1 MSSQRS
7 SSLRLLL
14 ALGAM
19 ALALALL
26 SVADMFLPRPYDGVM
41 LEADSPGR
49 LIVRRVVPSSGADRA
64 GIVPGDRI
72 VGIDRELLRSPA
84 HAAGQ
89 LNRFRIGEVV
99 PYFVEGVMGLRE
111 VRVELGPR
119 RIGDTS
125 YLYAC
130 LLGFAFFAVGL
141 FVLLRQ
147 PRQRASGVFFLMS
160 SLFMLFLI
168 CRLRPAS
175 YSWIDTFVLSTGTVA
190 LLLLPATFLHFFLIF
205 PEPVWP
211 KIGERLGWMPSRPV
225 LRAGVSGLYLVP
237 PLVLLGTL
245 AAERGHLED
254 VTLISG
260 APAANWWVLAAY
272 LLVGLTLL
280 AFNARGLE
288 DPRRRQGAL
297 LVLFGSLF
305 GLLPF
310 VVLAVAFPALLH
322 NDRLV
327 FWGIIPLVLVPLT
340 FAYAIVRFQL
350 LDVRV
355 ILRKSLLYTLTTALI
370 TGLYAAG
377 IATFNSLFA
386 GSGGAASR
394 YSPLILALAILLLF
408 EPLRRR
414 FQVFSDRLF
423 FAERSRLQRAARE
436 VGEAFV
442 SERDAGEG
450 VRRLVGELPESLGV
464 AFAALYLSREGR
476 LRKAVGPEA
485 LPTELPVLD
494 VLHRG
499 LLRLGGVGRVDRMAR
514 VRLRSSEAG
523 ALLDRLEGSGVE
535 LLASLGSSRRHLG
548 LLLLAARRGQM
559 PFEEEEIDLL
569 KGLVHQAS
577 MALEAQVLLEER
589 TRQAELERELDIAAT
604 IQASLQPDSVRLAEG
619 WQVAAVCRPARQV
632 GGDFIAD
639 LPGPWDGHRAVAYG
653 DVSGKSVSGA
663 LVMMAAYEILHS
675 LALTAPQPEE
685 LVRLANRRLYE
696 IQRGGFVALGY
707 LTSNR
712 ANDGLVY
719 LMAGQPQPLK
729 RTVSGEVVELP
740 LGEHRLPLGAM
751 MAERYR
757 VLEAGVEPGE
767 LVLGYSDG
775 VVEATSPEGEF
786 FGGERLA
793 GVLAAAPVDPDEVVG
808 RVLAEVERFTRGNEL
823 YDDLTLV
830 AVARRPEVG

>member
-7 SSLRLLL
+7 SSLRVLVL
-14 ALGAM
+14 LGAA

-26 SVADMFLPRPYDGVM
+26 SVVDMFLPRPYDGVM
-41 LEADSPGR
+41 LEADAPGK
-49 LIVRRVVPSSGADRA
+49 LIVRRVVPGSGADRA
-64 GIVPGDRI
+64 GIAPGDRI

-99 PYFVEGVMGLRE
+99 PYFVEGAMGLRE

-130 LLGFAFFAVGL
+130 VLGFAFFAVGL

-211 KIGERLGWMPSRPV
+211 KVGERFGWSPPRSL
-225 LRAGVSGLYLVP
+225 LRAGIGALYLVP
-237 PLVLLGTL
+237 PLVLLTTL
-245 AAERGHLED
+245 VAERRHLAD
-254 VTLISG
+254 VSLISG
-260 APAANWWVLAAY
+260 APAANWWVLAVY
-272 LLVGLTLL
+272 LLIGLTLL
-280 AFNARGLE
+280 GMNARSLE
-288 DPRRRQGAL
+288 EPQRRQGAL

-322 NDRLV
+322 TEKLV
-327 FWGIIPLVLVPLT
+327 IWGIVPLVLVPLT

-350 LDVRV
+350 LDIRI
-355 ILRKSLLYTLTTALI
+355 ILRRSLLYTLTTALI

-377 IATFNSLFA
+377 IAAFNSLFA
-386 GSGGAASR
+386 GSGETASR

-414 FQVFSDRLF
+414 FQVVSDRFF

-450 VRRLVGELPESLGV
+450 VRRLVGELPDSLGV
-464 AFAALYLSREGR
+464 RFAALYLSRDGR
-476 LRKAVGPEA
+476 LRKTVGPEA
-485 LPTELPVLD
+485 LPSELPSLD

-499 LLRLGGVGRVDRMAR
+499 LRRLGGIGRVERMAR
-514 VRLRSSEAG
+514 VRLRSSDAG
-523 ALLDRLEGSGVE
+523 ALLDRLQRAGVE
-535 LLASLGSSRRHLG
+535 LVGSLGSSRRHLG
-548 LLLLAARRGQM
+548 LLLIAERRGQM
-559 PFEEEEIDLL
+559 PFEDEEIDLL
-569 KGLVHQAS
+569 RGLVHQAS
-577 MALEAQVLLEER
+577 MALEAQALLEER

-604 IQASLQPDSVRLAEG
+604 IQASLQPEAVRLAEG
-619 WQVAAVCRPARQV
+619 WRVAAVCRPARQV
-632 GGDFIAD
+632 GGDFIAE
-639 LPGPWDGHRAVAYG
+639 LPGPWNGSRAVAYG

-675 LALTAPQPEE
+675 LALTAPHPEE

-707 LTSNR
+707 VTSSPTSE
-712 ANDGLVY
+712 GIVY
-719 LMAGQPQPLK
+719 LLAGQPQPLK
-729 RTVSGEVVELP
+729 RTVDGGILELP
-740 LGEHRLPLGAM
+740 LGDHRLPLGAM
-751 MAERYR
+751 MAEEYR
-757 VLEAGVEPGE
+757 TLEAEVRPGE
-767 LVLGYSDG
+767 LVLCYSDG

-786 FGGERLA
+786 FGTERLA
-793 GVLAAAPVDPDEVVG
+793 GVLAEAPADPDEVIG
-808 RVLAEVERFTRGNEL
+808 RVLAAVDRFTRGNEL
-823 YDDLTLV
+823 YDDMTLV
-830 AVARRPEVG
+830 AVARQPEVA

>member
-7 SSLRLLL
+7 TPLRLLV
-14 ALGAM
+14 ALGAA
-19 ALALALL
+19 ALVLALL
-26 SVADMFLPRPYDGVM
+26 SILDMFLPRPYDGVM
-41 LEADSPGR
+41 LEADAPGK
-49 LIVRRVVPSSGADRA
+49 LIVRRVVDGSGADRA
-64 GIVPGDRI
+64 GIAPGDRI

-99 PYFVEGVMGLRE
+99 PYFVEGAMGLRE

-147 PRQRASGVFFLMS
+147 PRQAASGVFFLMS

-175 YSWIDTFVLSTGTVA
+175 YSWVDTFVLSTGTVA

-211 KIGERLGWMPSRPV
+211 KLGERLGWSVPRTV
-225 LRAGVSGLYLVP
+225 LRAGIGTLYLVP
-237 PLVLLGTL
+237 PVVLLATL
-245 AAERGHLED
+245 ALERGSLDE
-254 VTLISG
+254 VALISG
-260 APAANWWVLAAY
+260 APAANWWVLAVY
-272 LLVGLTLL
+272 LLVGLSLL
-280 AFNARGLE
+280 AFNARSLE

-297 LVLFGSLF
+297 LVLVGSLF

-322 NDRLV
+322 TESLV

-350 LDVRV
+350 LDIRI
-355 ILRKSLLYTLTTALI
+355 ILRRSLLYTLTTALI
-370 TGLYAAG
+370 TGLYAVG
-377 IATFNSLFA
+377 IATFDSLFA
-386 GSGGAASR
+386 GTGEVASR
-394 YSPLILALAILLLF
+394 YSPIVLALAILLLF
-408 EPLRRR
+408 EPLRQR
-414 FQVFSDRLF
+414 FQVVRDRFF

-450 VRRLVGELPESLGV
+450 VRRLVGELPEALGV
-464 AFAALYLSREGR
+464 GFAALYLSRDGR
-476 LRKAVGPEA
+476 LRKAVGPEV
-485 LPTELPVLD
+485 LPSELPSLE

-499 LLRLGGVGRVDRMAR
+499 LQRLGGVGRADRMAR
-514 VRLRSSEAG
+514 VRLRSPEAA
-523 ALLDRLEGSGVE
+523 ALLDRLQKSGVE
-535 LLASLGSSRRHLG
+535 LLGTLGSSRRFLG
-548 LLLLAARRGQM
+548 LLLLAERRGQM
-559 PFEEEEIDLL
+559 PFEDEEIDLL
-569 KGLVHQAS
+569 EGLIHQAS
-577 MALEAQVLLEER
+577 MALEAQALLEER

-604 IQASLQPDSVRLAEG
+604 IQASLQPESVRLADG
-619 WQVAAVCRPARQV
+619 WHVAAVCRPARQV
-632 GGDFIAD
+632 GGDFIAE
-639 LPGPWDGHRAVAYG
+639 LPGPWNGCRAVAYG

-675 LALTAPQPEE
+675 LALTAPHPEE
-685 LVRLANRRLYE
+685 LVRLANRRLHE
-696 IQRGGFVALGY
+696 LQRGGFVALGY

-712 ANDGLVY
+712 ANDGIVY
-719 LMAGQPQPLK
+719 LMAGQPQLLK
-729 RTVSGEVVELP
+729 RTLAGEVVELP
-740 LGEHRLPLGAM
+740 LGRHRLPLGAM
-751 MAERYR
+751 VAERHR
-757 VLEAGVEPGE
+757 VLEEAVAPGE

-786 FGGERLA
+786 FGSERLCA
-793 GVLAAAPVDPDEVVG
+793 VLREAPADPHEVVG
-808 RVLAEVERFTRGNEL
+808 RVLAAVERFTRGNEL
-823 YDDLTLV
+823 YDDMTLV
-830 AVARRPEVG
+830 AVGRRPEVV